1 VTAKYLKVRALKN
14 HTGGTVAAAYE
25 FRLYGTLR

>member
-1 VTAKYLKVRALKN
+1 VRALKN